1 MTSDVVF
8 RVGERVLLTRRFRR
22 KGNWRGALTNSSPVR
37 AGLQTRSLIVQTDP
51 PGGQIPAILSHL
63 GCLS

>member
-8 RVGERVLLTRRFRR
+8 RVGERVLYKTIPAQGKLARCADELVPGPSGPTD
-22 KGNWRGALTNSSPVR
+22 A
-37 AGLQTRSLIVQTDP
+37 LIVQTDP